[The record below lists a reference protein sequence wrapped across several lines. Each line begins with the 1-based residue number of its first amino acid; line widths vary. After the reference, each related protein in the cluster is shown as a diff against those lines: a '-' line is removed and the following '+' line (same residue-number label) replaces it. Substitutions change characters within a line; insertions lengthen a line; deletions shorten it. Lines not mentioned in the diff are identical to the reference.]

1 MLNITF
7 NPFPL
12 ITTERLFLRKVEMT
26 DADEIFFLRSDKEV
40 MRYIDRPPAES
51 LEEACGFIQKITDL
65 EKNSEAVTWAI
76 TLKGEDKLIGTV
88 CYWNIRKEHYRAEI
102 GYLLHPDFWGKGI
115 MKEAMAEVIKYGFK
129 VMNLHSIEA
138 NVNPDN
144 KASIKLLEGY
154 NFFREAYFKENY
166 FFNGKFLDTAIYS
179 LLADQKK

>member
-1 MLNITF
+1 
-7 NPFPL
+7 
-12 ITTERLFLRKVEMT
+12 MT

-40 MRYIDRPPAES
+40 IRYIDRPPAKS
-51 LEEACGFIQKITDL
+51 LEEASGFIQKITEL
-65 EKNSEAVTWAI
+65 EKNNESVTWAI
-76 TLKGEDKLIGTV
+76 TLKGNDKLIGTI